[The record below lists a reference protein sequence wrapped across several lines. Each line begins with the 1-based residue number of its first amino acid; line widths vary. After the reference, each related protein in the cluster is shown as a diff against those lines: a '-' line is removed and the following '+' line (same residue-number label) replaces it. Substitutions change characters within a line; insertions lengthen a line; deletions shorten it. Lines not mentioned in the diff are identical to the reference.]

1 MVKYLAILKAS
12 RRLIT
17 ICIRS
22 HIIIYVKCN
31 EDNISDLDIQRKK
44 KVSSLKTK
52 LQKVLDTR
60 MSNDESR
67 IS

>member
-12 RRLIT
+12 RRLI

-44 KVSSLKTK
+44 VSSLKTK

>member
-31 EDNISDLDIQRKK
+31 EDNISDLEIQRKK
-44 KVSSLKTK
+44 SIIVKNKTTEGIGYK
-52 LQKVLDTR
+52 DVK
-60 MSNDESR
+60 
-67 IS
+67 

>member
-12 RRLIT
+12 RRLI

-44 KVSSLKTK
+44 SIIVKNKTTEGIGYK
-52 LQKVLDTR
+52 DVK
-60 MSNDESR
+60 
-67 IS
+67 

>member
-44 KVSSLKTK
+44 SIIVKNKTTEGIGYK
-52 LQKVLDTR
+52 DVK
-60 MSNDESR
+60 
-67 IS
+67 

>member
-1 MVKYLAILKAS
+1 MKAS

-44 KVSSLKTK
+44 SIIVKNKTTEGIGYK
-52 LQKVLDTR
+52 DVK
-60 MSNDESR
+60 
-67 IS
+67 

>member
-12 RRLIT
+12 RGLIT

-31 EDNISDLDIQRKK
+31 EDNISDLEIQRKK
-44 KVSSLKTK
+44 SIIVKNKTTEGIGYK
-52 LQKVLDTR
+52 DVK
-60 MSNDESR
+60 
-67 IS
+67 

>member
-31 EDNISDLDIQRKK
+31 EDNISDLDREKK
-44 KVSSLKTK
+44 SIVVKNKTTEGIGYK
-52 LQKVLDTR
+52 DVK
-60 MSNDESR
+60 
-67 IS
+67 

>member
-44 KVSSLKTK
+44 VSSLKTK